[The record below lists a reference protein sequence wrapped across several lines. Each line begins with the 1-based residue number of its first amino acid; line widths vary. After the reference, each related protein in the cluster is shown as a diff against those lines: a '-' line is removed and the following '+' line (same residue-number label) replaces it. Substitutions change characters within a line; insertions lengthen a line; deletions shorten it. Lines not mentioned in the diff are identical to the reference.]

1 MLVRAE
7 KELIKENEKKKKVI
21 SEIKGFEGYK
31 LQILSEIKKFE
42 QKKEELNCNIEYIVK
57 IVQNYEKQV
66 IQSINNKL
74 SKI

>member
-1 MLVRAE
+1 M
-7 KELIKENEKKKKVI
+7 